1 MKELLLRCARNDR
14 LNLNSYLLP
23 TYFRP
28 HLIRKML
35 HYLLA
40 PLLGLLSLA
49 APTPAQLVV
58 PGRSLGNLRLG
69 ADVAIMAAYGPAD
82 YGDAAMQKAW
92 ATWFGTGHPPAQL
105 DVYSTMIPGQD
116 THKSVQ
122 VVRATSTYFRLAN
135 GLRNGSTLHQIQ
147 ACYGQL
153 PLASSYRLKAGQR
166 YLYDDVKRG
175 IAFEVDGTTSTSH
188 CRALVVHLPGQ
199 AAAKTYLAMPTYLKE
214 VPVKK

>member
-1 MKELLLRCARNDR
+1 MLYSLLL
-14 LNLNSYLLP
+14 
-23 TYFRP
+23 T
-28 HLIRKML
+28 
-35 HYLLA
+35 
-40 PLLGLLSLA
+40 PLLSFFSFNTHT
-49 APTPAQLVV
+49 PPAQLVV
-58 PGRSLGNLRLG
+58 PGRSLGNLKLG
-69 ADVAIMAAYGPAD
+69 ADVATLAPYGPAD

-92 ATWFGTGHPPAQL
+92 ATWFGSGHPAAQL

-147 ACYGQL
+147 ECYGQL
-153 PLASSYRLKAGQR
+153 PLASSYQLKAGPR
-166 YLYDDVKRG
+166 YLYDDVQRG
-175 IAFEVDGTTSTSH
+175 IAFELDGKTSTSH

-199 AAAKTYLAMPTYLKE
+199 PVSKIYLAMPLYLKE